1 MPLADKS
8 GLSAT
13 AALPCAETVKEQSQ
27 LALSGKLKGL
37 RHTMIIIVQ
46 ESISEVLKVV
56 PFSCFLEAWL
66 FSSSVD
72 SVRYSGILRKYT
84 SINTNNNVYLEY
96 YLENLF
102 FGFIILFLTCF
113 FFHRTIH
120 WGH

>member
-13 AALPCAETVKEQSQ
+13 AALPCTETVKEQSQ

-37 RHTMIIIVQ
+37 RRTMIIIVQ
-46 ESISEVLKVV
+46 ESISEILKEVL
-56 PFSCFLEAWL
+56 FSCFLEAWL

-84 SINTNNNVYLEY
+84 SIDTNNRMY
-96 YLENLF
+96 
-102 FGFIILFLTCF
+102 I
-113 FFHRTIH
+113 
-120 WGH
+120 